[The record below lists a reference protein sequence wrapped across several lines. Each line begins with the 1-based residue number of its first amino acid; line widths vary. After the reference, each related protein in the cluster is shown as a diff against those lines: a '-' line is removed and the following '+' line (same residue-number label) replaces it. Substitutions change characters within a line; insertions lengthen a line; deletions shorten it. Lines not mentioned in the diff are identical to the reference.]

1 MTATTFAT
9 LQQRLLAR
17 LHDQAPEAVAGT
29 MVVCPSLSFPLAE
42 LRKITGIQHYEER
55 LLFCVLLLDNPE
67 LEIIY
72 LTSVPVDP
80 AVIDYYLGWLP
91 DPDEAGRR
99 LHLFSV
105 DNPDPRPL
113 THKLLERPDVLAAT
127 RERVTDPQ
135 RALILPFN
143 VTPAEVTL
151 AEQLSLP
158 LYGISPD
165 HIALGSKSGARQVA
179 VEAGV
184 TVFDGAGDLHSVAAV
199 EDAIARLRA
208 ARRDLDAVVVKL
220 NHGFSGQGNVI
231 IEAADL
237 DVALPQAPSVFCAEG
252 ESWETFIPKI
262 AAEGAVV
269 EELVRGPGATSP
281 SVQLR
286 ILPGGRCEVLSTH
299 DQILGGPDE
308 QIYLGCRFPAREEY
322 RFEITAAA
330 MRVAAVLA
338 ARGVIGSFGIDFV
351 VVPGRGTFF
360 SEINLRLGGT
370 THPFL
375 MARHITGGV
384 YDQDTGE
391 LLVNGTTRVYKA
403 SDNIKSERYLRLS
416 PAQVIAAVADAG
428 LAYDP
433 VSKTGATLHLLG
445 AIPRYGKF
453 GMVCIAPTHTEA
465 DELHDRVLE
474 RIGAATR

>member
-1 MTATTFAT
+1 MTATTFAA
-9 LQQRLLAR
+9 LQQRLLSR
-17 LHDQAPEAVAGT
+17 LHDQAPESVPGT
-29 MVVCPSLSFPLAE
+29 MVVCPSLSFPLDE

-55 LLFCVLLLDNPE
+55 LLFCVLLLDNPQ
-67 LEIIY
+67 LEIVY

-91 DPDEAGRR
+91 DPEHARRR
-99 LHLFSV
+99 LHLLTV
-105 DNPDPRPL
+105 DNADPRPL
-113 THKLLERPDVLAAT
+113 THKLLERPDILAAV
-127 RERVTDPQ
+127 RDRVSKPEQ
-135 RALILPFN
+135 ALILPFN

-151 AEQLSLP
+151 AEQLELP
-158 LYGISPD
+158 LYGISAD

-184 TVFDGAGDLHSVAAV
+184 TVFEGAGDLHSVPAL
-199 EDAIARLRA
+199 ETAIHRLRT
-208 ARRDLDAVVVKL
+208 ARPDLGAVVVKL

-231 IEAADL
+231 IAAEDL
-237 DVALPQAPSVFCAEG
+237 DVPLPQTPSVFCADD

-286 ILPGGRCEVLSTH
+286 ILPGGRSEVLSTH
-299 DQILGGPDE
+299 DQILGGPDD

-322 RFEITAAA
+322 RADITAAA
-330 MRVAAVLA
+330 LRIAAVLA
-338 ARGVIGSFGIDFV
+338 ERGVIGSFGIDFV
-351 VVPGRGTFF
+351 VVPGRGIFF

-375 MARHITGGV
+375 MARHITGGD
-384 YDQDTGE
+384 YDQGSGE
-391 LLVNGTTRVYKA
+391 LLVDGATRVYKA
-403 SDNIKSERYLRLS
+403 SDNIKSERYLKLS

-433 VSKTGATLHLLG
+433 GSKTGATLHLLG

-453 GMVCIAPTHTEA
+453 GLVCIAPTHAEA